1 MNREQAIK
9 VLREQDRKG
18 KYIFSNRDLHKFF
31 PEDSFKT
38 FNEGLKRL
46 VKSGILKHACRNV
59 YINEESRQFDSY
71 TIERIAKTLRRGE
84 YNYVSLESMLS
95 EYGIISQ
102 IPMDR
107 ITIMTTGRKG
117 NYNTAYGVIEF
128 THTKRPVK
136 NILEGTSK
144 VNERP
149 LRMALKKTALRDL
162 KRVGRNINLIN
173 PEELA

>member
-1 MNREQAIK
+1 MNREQATKIF
-9 VLREQDRKG
+9 REQDRKG
-18 KYIFSNRDLHKFF
+18 KYVFSNHDLRKLF
-31 PEDSFKT
+31 PQDSYKT

-46 VKSGILKHACRNV
+46 VKSGVLRHACRNV
-59 YINEESRQFDSY
+59 YVNEEAQQFDSY

-95 EYGIISQ
+95 EYGVISQ
-102 IPMDR
+102 ILIDR

-117 NYNTAYGVIEF
+117 TYSTTYGAIEF
-128 THTKRPVK
+128 THTKRTVSD
-136 NILEGTSK
+136 ILEGTSK

-149 LRMALKKTALRDL
+149 LRMALKETALRDL
-162 KRVGRNINLIN
+162 KRVGRNINLID